1 MKKLVSLT
9 LALLVALCALA
20 VPALAEGKTLTV
32 GRLDKSNQSEEE
44 FNRMME
50 EDIMPSIWYVYDGD
64 HETHY
69 QYFDDLSG
77 MLLALNAGTIDE
89 ITLPRFAAEYA
100 AAKNPDLEICC
111 VQSMP
116 FEMSLVFGFRDD
128 EGGRDLQARINE
140 AIRAMKA
147 DGALDALKVDCL
159 RSAMD
164 TELAS
169 VQFDAFPES
178 GETIRVVVTGD
189 LPPMDYIG
197 ADGVPA
203 GFNTAVLA
211 EIGRRLGINIELV
224 SMQAATRTLALT
236 SNTADMVF
244 WFMDSPGLSDDMP
257 EGLVFSQPYL
267 SWDLWLHIRKAVNGE

>member
-89 ITLPRFAAEYA
+89 ITLPRFAAEYV

-147 DGALDALKVDCL
+147 DGALDALKADCL